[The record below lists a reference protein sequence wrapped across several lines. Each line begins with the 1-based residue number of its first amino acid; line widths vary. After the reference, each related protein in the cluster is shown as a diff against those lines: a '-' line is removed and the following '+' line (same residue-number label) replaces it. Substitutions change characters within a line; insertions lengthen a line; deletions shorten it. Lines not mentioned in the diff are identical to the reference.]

1 MSDAPKTRT
10 LQIED
15 LEIGSGPAVRG
26 RGQTLKV
33 HYTGWLEDGTRFDSS
48 RERGEPF
55 SFPVDCD
62 YVIPGWDQGVKG
74 MRVGGRR
81 RLVIPPHLAYGERG
95 AGPIPPGATLV
106 FEIELLEIS
115 E

>member
-1 MSDAPKTRT
+1 MKTT
-10 LQIED
+10 TESGLVIED
-15 LEIGSGPAVRG
+15 LETGHGAEVRG
-26 RGQTLKV
+26 RGQTVKV
-33 HYTGWLEDGTRFDSS
+33 HYTGWLEDGTKFDSS
-48 RERGEPF
+48 HDHGEPF
-55 SFPVDCD
+55 SFPLECD
-62 YVIPGWDQGVKG
+62 YVIPGWDEGIKG

-95 AGPIPPGATLV
+95 AGLIPPNATLV